1 MNPTLA
7 IIAPEVPTAASI
19 LDRLRRQ
26 GYQAGPPDH
35 LQDWALLI
43 DVGTCRKLKCP
54 GCHQRGMVF
63 KPHHRGRSYRVVA
76 ECPRCGAGQE
86 V

>member
-1 MNPTLA
+1 MSEATA
-7 IIAPEVPTAASI
+7 AVKIAPATSL
-19 LDRLRRQ
+19 LDRLRRE
-26 GYQAGPPDH
+26 GYQAGAPSH

-63 KPHHRGRSYRVVA
+63 KPHHRGRSYKVVA
-76 ECPRCGAGQE
+76 ECPRCGAGEE